1 LGRNTRAFLVLPRML
16 KTMKRLL
23 ILAVLVF
30 TFCSSQSFAQGIK
43 FGVRL
48 GLGIPDIVGFWAKA
62 NLSNSFQVRVL
73 VSGMPL
79 IVLNAVSLEGDLIL
93 RTGNGFYLGAGGGV
107 LILNTLFGSA
117 FGFTNDVTTLG
128 FIDVL
133 FGYNVPISR
142 NAAFYVEVRP
152 TVLLNSPL
160 PWFVFVG
167 LGVDFTF

>member
-1 LGRNTRAFLVLPRML
+1 ML
-16 KTMKRLL
+16 KIMKRLL
-23 ILAVLVF
+23 ILAVLVL

-62 NLSNSFQVRVL
+62 ELSNTFQVRIL

-107 LILNTLFGSA
+107 LVLNTPFGSA
-117 FGFTNDVTTLG
+117 FGFTNDVTILG

-142 NAAFYVEVRP
+142 NAAFYVEARP

-167 LGVDFTF
+167 LGVDFRF

>member
-1 LGRNTRAFLVLPRML
+1 
-16 KTMKRLL
+16 MKRLL
-23 ILAVLVF
+23 IFAVLVF
-30 TFCSSQSFAQGIK
+30 TFCSSQSLAQGIK

-62 NLSNSFQVRVL
+62 ELSNSFQVRVL

-93 RTGNGFYLGAGGGV
+93 RAGNGFYLGAGGGV
-107 LILNTLFGSA
+107 LILNTAFASA
-117 FGFTNDVTTLG
+117 FGFKGDTTTLG

-142 NAAFYVEVRP
+142 NAAFYVEARP

-167 LGVDFTF
+167 LGVDFTL